1 MKDFILIVQAIVR
14 SSFFGTEIY
23 QKKCCVGET
32 IIIIIII
39 IIILLTQP
47 IMHFGLVIAIA
58 DFKLNSPLLQQ
69 QHISLVGFHNTVLKF
84 EMMAS
89 THSTI

>member
-1 MKDFILIVQAIVR
+1 MKEFILIVQVIVR
-14 SSFFGTEIY
+14 PSFFGTEIY
-23 QKKCCVGET
+23 QKKCCMGET

-39 IIILLTQP
+39 TIFLTQP

-89 THSTI
+89 TRSTI

>member
-39 IIILLTQP
+39 IILLTQP
-47 IMHFGLVIAIA
+47 IMNFGLVIAIA

-69 QHISLVGFHNTVLKF
+69 QHVSLVGFHNTVLKF

>member
-1 MKDFILIVQAIVR
+1 MKDFILIVQVIVR
-14 SSFFGTEIY
+14 PSFFGTEIY
-23 QKKCCVGET
+23 QKKCCTGET

-39 IIILLTQP
+39 IIFLTQP

-69 QHISLVGFHNTVLKF
+69 QHVSLVGFHNTVLKF

-89 THSTI
+89 TRSTI

>member
-1 MKDFILIVQAIVR
+1 MKDFILIVQVIVR

-32 IIIIIII
+32 IIIIII

-69 QHISLVGFHNTVLKF
+69 QHVSLVGFHNTVLKF

>member
-1 MKDFILIVQAIVR
+1 MKDFILIVQVIVR

-39 IIILLTQP
+39 IILLTQP
-47 IMHFGLVIAIA
+47 IMNFGLVIAIA

-69 QHISLVGFHNTVLKF
+69 QHVSLVGFHNTVLKF

-89 THSTI
+89 TCSTI

>member
-1 MKDFILIVQAIVR
+1 MKDFILIVQVIVR

-39 IIILLTQP
+39 IILLTQP
-47 IMHFGLVIAIA
+47 IMNFGLVIAIA

-69 QHISLVGFHNTVLKF
+69 QHVSLVGFHNTVLKF

>member
-1 MKDFILIVQAIVR
+1 MKDFILIVQVIVR

-32 IIIIIII
+32 IIIIII

-69 QHISLVGFHNTVLKF
+69 QHVSLVGFYNTVLKF

-89 THSTI
+89 TRSTI

>member
-39 IIILLTQP
+39 IILLTQP
-47 IMHFGLVIAIA
+47 IMNFGLVIAIA

-69 QHISLVGFHNTVLKF
+69 QHVSLVGFHNTVLKF

-89 THSTI
+89 TCSTI

>member
-1 MKDFILIVQAIVR
+1 MKDLILIVQVIVR
-14 SSFFGTEIY
+14 PSFFGTEIY

-32 IIIIIII
+32 IIIIII
-39 IIILLTQP
+39 LLTQT
-47 IMHFGLVIAIA
+47 IMHFGLVIALA

-69 QHISLVGFHNTVLKF
+69 QHVSLVGFHNTVLKF

-89 THSTI
+89 TCSTI